1 MKFVRLLLVSL
12 AVGVLF
18 GVASSAWAQVGT
30 LREDTYDVTFDAGAP
45 TSWSGTG
52 YNGGQWYDYNSGW
65 INVWFYNDP
74 WDPGRQKWIEVGME
88 LYAYFPI
95 DDLEI
100 IWGASTAAWSDFGLS
115 RPPLPEDFQSTGML
129 YGQPED
135 LYINRTL
142 PGNLIFTGSVQPG
155 PVVIDTIYRE
165 ILDENPEWVFID
177 IWIEDLDMFD
187 LYGYIDHQ
195 CIPEPMTLSLLG
207 LGLLGVLRRRRR
219 E

>member
-1 MKFVRLLLVSL
+1 MKYVRLLLVGL
-12 AVGVLF
+12 AVGVVF
-18 GVASSAWAQVGT
+18 GVVSSAWGT
-30 LREDTYDVTFDAGAP
+30 SRYTAGETP
-45 TSWSGTG
+45 MTSGSMPACPYPGVVQG
-52 YNGGQWYDYNSGW
+52 INGGQWYDYNSGW

-135 LYINRTL
+135 IYINRTL

-155 PVVIDTIYRE
+155 P
-165 ILDENPEWVFID
+165 
-177 IWIEDLDMFD
+177 
-187 LYGYIDHQ
+187 GDH
-195 CIPEPMTLSLLG
+195 
-207 LGLLGVLRRRRR
+207 
-219 E
+219 